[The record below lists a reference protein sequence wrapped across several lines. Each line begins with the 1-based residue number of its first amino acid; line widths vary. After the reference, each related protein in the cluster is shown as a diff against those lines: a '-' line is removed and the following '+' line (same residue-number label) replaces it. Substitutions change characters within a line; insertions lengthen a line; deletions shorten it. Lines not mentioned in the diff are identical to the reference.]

1 MWYSTPT
8 CIIYTFTPQ
17 RNNPRLDSPFVV
29 GHVAKGRAEF
39 CRPTGR
45 DQYMAARLT
54 KYDIRFVFRSNI
66 NVISV
71 VVCNHETQSD
81 APPIH
86 SHCQKKSTWPVRN

>member
-45 DQYMAARLT
+45 DQYMARPASQNMTSDLC
-54 KYDIRFVFRSNI
+54 FVR
-66 NVISV
+66 
-71 VVCNHETQSD
+71 T
-81 APPIH
+81 
-86 SHCQKKSTWPVRN
+86 